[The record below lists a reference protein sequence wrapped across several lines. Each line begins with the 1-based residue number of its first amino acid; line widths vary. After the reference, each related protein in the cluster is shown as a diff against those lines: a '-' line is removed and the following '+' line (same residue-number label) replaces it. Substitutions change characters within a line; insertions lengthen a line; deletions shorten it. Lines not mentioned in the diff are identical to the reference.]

1 MLYHKTMNNYDNV
14 HAAVVQLTTA
24 RVLLRPY
31 QEGDYPALI
40 AIDADDAV
48 RHQQGGDIISEE
60 RSQAWFRYII
70 DKAHTEQPRTHYH
83 FAIVERATGDVIGRC
98 ALRLLDSDSYDGTL
112 RQGDIGYVLARAAWG
127 CGYATEAALAMIRSG
142 FGTLGLHRITA
153 SCRAENSASA
163 HVLEKLGMRR
173 EAYLWAGQCGG
184 GQRIDM
190 VQYALHADEW
200 VQCQR

>member
-24 RVLLRPY
+24 RLLLRPY

-83 FAIVERATGDVIGRC
+83 FAIVERARDVIGRC

-112 RQGDIGYVLARAAWG
+112 RQETSAMSWRVPRGDAA
-127 CGYATEAALAMIRSG
+127 T
-142 FGTLGLHRITA
+142 
-153 SCRAENSASA
+153 
-163 HVLEKLGMRR
+163 RR
-173 EAYLWAGQCGG
+173 RRHWP
-184 GQRIDM
+184 
-190 VQYALHADEW
+190 
-200 VQCQR
+200 